1 MANIYLKADIFIHVF
16 IKHILWIVVTGI
28 RFLTTTWNSALW
40 WLFGSLFIFQLLWD
54 FYSWVIHW
62 LMVGSTHNHFVPVD
76 IAFENLRDWSSSAY
90 LLIMGLFPS
99 SWNKAG
105 APKKK
110 KKVWFTFRPG
120 LLVIWYRNKTN
131 IASLQPYLNS
141 FLKNEAT

>member
-1 MANIYLKADIFIHVF
+1 MANICLKADIFIHVF

-28 RFLTTTWNSALW
+28 RLLTTTWDSALW
-40 WLFGSLFIFQLLWD
+40 WLFGSLLIFQLLWG

-62 LMVGSTHNHFVPVD
+62 LMVGSTHNHFVPVE

-110 KKVWFTFRPG
+110 KSMIYFLSWT
-120 LLVIWYRNKTN
+120 LVIWYRNKTN
-131 IASLQPYLNS
+131 IAPLQPYLNN